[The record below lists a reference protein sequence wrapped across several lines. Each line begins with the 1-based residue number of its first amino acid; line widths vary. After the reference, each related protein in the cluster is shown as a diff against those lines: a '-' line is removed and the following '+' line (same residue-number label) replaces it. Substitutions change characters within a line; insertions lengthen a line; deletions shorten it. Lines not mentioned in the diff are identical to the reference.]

1 MQRKTLAFVF
11 AAAVL
16 GLAAVATAEPMLSGN
31 YAYSITSPCRAS
43 IGTTKDGQGDVIS
56 VDRLAPGELYE
67 EIGTAAFSPTT
78 VSLTG
83 HRVQGDLLFVEGHT
97 GRNVSAPVA
106 VSRADVPYSTTS
118 GTLTLDGTTYR
129 AVYANIVSGIARYFV
144 FLGRDGNDC
153 PFRGTMMKK

>member
-1 MQRKTLAFVF
+1 MP
-11 AAAVL
+11 
-16 GLAAVATAEPMLSGN
+16 GLV
-31 YAYSITSPCRAS
+31 
-43 IGTTKDGQGDVIS
+43 GTTKDGDGDVTA
-56 VDRLAPGELYE
+56 VTRRTGGELWE
-67 EIGTAAFSPTT
+67 EIGTATFSPTT

-83 HRVQGDLLFVEGHT
+83 HRVQGDLLFVQGYT

-129 AVYANIVSGIARYFV
+129 AVYANIASGVVRYFV

-153 PFRGTMMKK
+153 TFRGTVMKK